1 MRLEDIQ
8 VEPAF
13 RLCTCSPSH
22 AATVCQGGL
31 TPFAPKQ
38 AAGLARYRRALVNT
52 GWVYLEQIKLVSRA
66 FVGAP
71 FLALQSALNQE
82 ECSLVGGRRSC
93 RTRRRTVLKPQ
104 YFYMHNI
111 IEWYRNVIQRMH
123 AYQWQQLEHSWCG
136 AWLGPVP

>member
-1 MRLEDIQ
+1 MKIYKWNQ
-8 VEPAF
+8 
-13 RLCTCSPSH
+13 PSACAH
-22 AATVCQGGL
+22 AAHPMLPQSAKGVLHRLHQNRQLAWLAIEGPWSTL
-31 TPFAPKQ
+31 
-38 AAGLARYRRALVNT
+38 AGL
-52 GWVYLEQIKLVSRA
+52 YLEQIKLVSRA

-82 ECSLVGGRRSC
+82 KCSLVGGRRSC

-123 AYQWQQLEHSWCG
+123 AYQWQQLEQSWCG

>member
-13 RLCTCSPSH
+13 FCKCSPSH

-31 TPFAPKQ
+31 TLFAPKQ
-38 AAGLARYRRALVNT
+38 AAGLAWYREGPWSTLAGL
-52 GWVYLEQIKLVSRA
+52 YLDQIKPLSSA
-66 FVGAP
+66 FVGAS

-111 IEWYRNVIQRMH
+111 FEWYRNVIQRMH
-123 AYQWQQLEHSWCG
+123 AYQWQQLEQSWCG
-136 AWLGPVP
+136 AGLGPVL